1 MPCKRLSSCK
11 ILAGTKIHK
20 RSSVSTVQNCCE
32 IKDLDLSYIYL
43 FFLLLGNNKN
53 TPSRWVQ
60 TCQLSFEM
68 LFLVRVVYQ
77 KICLNF
83 SGPDYSLF
91 CMPYN
96 SSHWCKVRLKKKK
109 RLPNKCLAFHR
120 CNYFTNKKEAKT
132 RVCRWCLEIL
142 TMLFFLK
149 SEICYH
155 FKVFCAQ

>member
-1 MPCKRLSSCK
+1 MPCKRFNSCK

-32 IKDLDLSYIYL
+32 IKDLDLSHIYL

-60 TCQLSFEM
+60 TCQLSLEM

-83 SGPDYSLF
+83 SGPDYLLF

-109 RLPNKCLAFHR
+109 GCQTSALHSTGAI
-120 CNYFTNKKEAKT
+120 
-132 RVCRWCLEIL
+132 IL
-142 TMLFFLK
+142 QIK
-149 SEICYH
+149 R
-155 FKVFCAQ
+155 K